1 MPDNLEQLKAKY
13 TVSYS
18 EEQQREF
25 DQNNSFSENPL
36 HYKKEMITNTD
47 KRSTSLVLTETRT
60 ILPDFDTA
68 TADIYDLTSYA
79 RDNKKSVLALKNMA
93 TVIDRDSKWYGGDS
107 KYMRRVKNAANA
119 VAKLLDEEVARKENQ
134 RDKIE
139 SDSFFNF
146 MKSALTELENACSSY
161 MHAKA
166 NPSFSSGKRRKRY
179 VFLISQLAYNLR
191 SSLEENQSENN
202 SETYSSVFAQAETI
216 GEFIEGG
223 EVNYSHDPNP
233 EQEDRPRYY
242 RALYCLEFSEA
253 LKERYLDHLR
263 SASPDK
269 TLTATQESIGKL
281 LSYFGDSYLMN
292 TIKKD
297 SFFKAIS
304 RNIEGSTERQL
315 EYKRIVLEFIL
326 KEYLSKDISEF
337 NMDPNNPD
345 AFFGGAAYADKFNF
359 MKMSEFM
366 GAAIDEYRALKERID
381 TCLLSDKV
389 LKEAEIRSKVL
400 ADALP
405 TLNYN
410 LKVRRAFTQN
420 HYNKLSAERAKAG
433 KKFISGRIDSFNSKS
448 EYEDEKTKQNHS
460 FTDKELQMGLKAV
473 DTYKKPPELVYDNS
487 QLETQSDKE
496 RRNAKEFLKTKAV
509 SLLEGGSLSRAEK
522 AALEKI
528 KQYCDTLNYSGHLD
542 YFDRWSEENYLEDSF
557 ALIKALDGESQ
568 VKNEMLPELLK
579 ITSLPNEKLTEE
591 QKEHEYEKRKW
602 IRNEGEYRDINGV
615 GRKMRFTFTGTSIY
629 LVDKISN
636 LAIFT
641 MDDKD
646 RLLFKHQPCISD
658 IDQGAMGDCYFL
670 AAIQNLFKASPNG
683 QAIRDMMLDN
693 GDGTV
698 TVRFFNYNE
707 EKKKQEPW
715 YVTVDKKVNVFG
727 NMNTWVRVLEKAYA
741 LFRQTQENN
750 KLEYETQPFFF
761 CNKRQVVKTTDDKTI
776 DYGYIGNGGLSH
788 LSYEHLT
795 GMKGEQ
801 FRPRNYHFLYKWDI
815 SAKDITDEMLFSFR
829 YALKKNPN
837 KEFTM
842 QDNIKIANYYDSRI
856 SVVDKKLA
864 DNSLSADQHNK
875 ENLNRRDLVIS
886 RYNQVKQL
894 LDTFPKE
901 YPGLSNTVLSLQK
914 AEGNWDDES
923 RYKAVSSFIRAIDT
937 LTGKAIFSAR
947 KLLSKL
953 PSLKKEFTGKKGD
966 YISASALRR
975 MTEEVDKSLENQQ
988 SELGKSINLSITGL
1002 LSDLISKMGVAA
1014 DTADTLRSLLS
1025 QGVQVLVRKITKNID
1040 KFDIGDKRIL
1050 TGNYTERELSVYA
1063 AINKMKKTYAL
1074 SIGTPARSYHFNYGG
1089 ITNQHAITILDCYER
1104 DGLKYVKLRD
1114 PHAMHGTVYKSEG
1127 TFWENVSATEKSS
1140 GTNGVYEAE
1149 LTHFC
1154 NNCEQIY
1161 FNPLPVVKGDA

>member
-25 DQNNSFSENPL
+25 DQKNSFSENPL

-47 KRSTSLVLTETRT
+47 KRSTSSVLTETRT
-60 ILPDFDTA
+60 VLPDFDTA
-68 TADIYDLTSYA
+68 TANMSYLASQA

-119 VAKLLDEEVARKENQ
+119 VAKLLDEKVARNENQ
-134 RDKIE
+134 REKIE
-139 SDSFFNF
+139 SDSFFDL

-161 MHAKA
+161 MQAKA

-179 VFLISQLAYNLR
+179 VYLISRLASGLR
-191 SSLEENQSENN
+191 SSLEENQSENRREF
-202 SETYSSVFAQAETI
+202 SSSVFAQAETI

-223 EVNYSHDPNP
+223 EFNYSFDIIP
-233 EQEDRPRYY
+233 EQKDMPRYY
-242 RALYCLEFSEA
+242 KALYCLEFSEA
-253 LKERYLDHLR
+253 SKNRYLDHLR
-263 SASPDK
+263 SSSPDG
-269 TLTATQESIGKL
+269 TLTIKDESIGKL
-281 LSYFGDSYLMN
+281 LSYFGDSYFMN
-292 TIKKD
+292 TAKKD

-304 RNIEGSTERQL
+304 RNIERATDRQL

-337 NMDPNNPD
+337 EMSSTEPE
-345 AFFGGAAYADKFNF
+345 AFLGGTDYADKFNF

-366 GAAIDEYRALKERID
+366 GAAIDEYRALKKRID

-400 ADALP
+400 TDALP

-410 LKVRRAFTQN
+410 LKVKRAITQK
-420 HYNKLSAERAKAG
+420 HHEELIAERDLVG
-433 KKFISGRIDSFNSKS
+433 KKYIQNYILSFNSKAK
-448 EYEDEKTKQNHS
+448 YKNEKEKQKHS
-460 FTDKELQMGLKAV
+460 FSDRELQMGLKAV

-487 QLETQSDKE
+487 ELETQSDKE
-496 RRNAKEFLKTKAV
+496 RRIAKDQLKAKALL
-509 SLLEGGSLSRAEK
+509 LLEDKSLSGAEK

-528 KQYCDTLNYSGHLD
+528 KQYCETLDHSGYLD
-542 YFDRWSEENYLEDSF
+542 YFERWSEENYLEDSF
-557 ALIKALDGESQ
+557 ALIKALDGDSR
-568 VKNEMLPELLK
+568 VKNLMLPELLK
-579 ITSLPNEKLTEE
+579 ITSLPNEKLTDE
-591 QKEHEYEKRKW
+591 QKAQEYKKRNW
-602 IRNEGEYRDINGV
+602 TRNEGEYRDINGV
-615 GRKMRFTFTGTSIY
+615 GRKIRFTCTATGIY
-629 LVDKISN
+629 LGDKFSN

-658 IDQGAMGDCYFL
+658 INQGALGDCYFL
-670 AAIQNLFKASPNG
+670 AAIQNLFKSSPNG

-698 TVRFFNYNE
+698 TVRFFNYNK

-741 LFRQTQENN
+741 LFLQTQEDN
-750 KLEYETQPFFF
+750 KLKYQAPPFFF
-761 CNKRQVVKTTDDKTI
+761 CKKREVVKTIDDKTI
-776 DYGYIGNGGLSH
+776 DYGYIGSGGHSH

-795 GMKGEQ
+795 GMKGNS
-801 FRPRNYHFLYKWDI
+801 FRPRNYNFLYNWNI
-815 SAKDITDEMLFSFR
+815 SAKDITDDMLFSFR
-829 YALKKNPN
+829 YALKKDPTS
-837 KEFTM
+837 EYTM
-842 QDNIKIANYYDSRI
+842 QDNIKLAENYASQI
-856 SVVDKKLA
+856 SEVDKMLA
-864 DNSLSADQHNK
+864 NNSLSEDKRYRANQDRQDFV
-875 ENLNRRDLVIS
+875 RR
-886 RYNQVKQL
+886 RNNQVKML
-894 LDTFPKE
+894 LDTFTKE
-901 YPGLSNTVLSLQK
+901 HPSLSNTVISFQK
-914 AEGNWDDES
+914 TEGIWDDES
-923 RYKAVSSFIRAIDT
+923 KFKAFSSFIRAIDT

-947 KLLSKL
+947 KILSKL
-953 PSLKKEFTGKKGD
+953 PSLKKEFTGKYGD
-966 YISASALRR
+966 YISASALRL

-988 SELGKSINLSITGL
+988 SELKKSIEHSITGL
-1002 LSDLISKMGVAA
+1002 LSDLISKMGVAVN
-1014 DTADTLRSLLS
+1014 TADTLRSLLS
-1025 QGVQVLVRKITKNID
+1025 QEVQALVRKITTNLD

-1050 TGNYTERELSVYA
+1050 TGNYSKRELNVYA
-1063 AINKMKKTYAL
+1063 EIEKKKKTHAL
-1074 SIGTPARSYHFNYGG
+1074 SMGTAKRSYHITSGG

-1127 TFWENVSATEKSS
+1127 TFWEKVSATEKSS

-1154 NNCEQIY
+1154 NSCERIY
-1161 FNPLPVVKGDA
+1161 FNPIPGVKGDA